1 MNPIFERT
9 GMMAVPSMPSY
20 PMSPYGNKV
29 DKMHPLG
36 VLWYREVMTM
46 TIREMRASLGNTQG
60 EFAARY
66 NIPFRTVQ
74 NWESG
79 VRNPPDYIVNL
90 LESRVRADLVN
101 RRTAVLPKYNP
112 QKRDLPKRCDY
123 VGSLAWLKAVREC
136 LGENVVFALDEALMC
151 HGHFGGRSDE
161 YLVWVYGD
169 DAMTRFNGVVVLG
182 NQVSPNNVQER
193 NGLLYTDFSRTVSDA
208 LANES
213 ILDMQGI
220 TEAISKYYYRNGE
233 SFDGISVA
241 PEYQERFDRLAAEAV
256 DYYGN

>member
-1 MNPIFERT
+1 MN
-9 GMMAVPSMPSY
+9 
-20 PMSPYGNKV
+20 
-29 DKMHPLG
+29 
-36 VLWYREVMTM
+36 
-46 TIREMRASLGNTQG
+46 IREMRTMLGDTQS

-79 VRNPPDYIVNL
+79 VRTPPEYMISL
-90 LESRVRADLVN
+90 LEDRIRADLTN
-101 RRTAVLPKYNP
+101 RKTKILPKYDP
-112 QKRDLPKRCDY
+112 QKRNLPKRSDF
-123 VGSLAWLKAVREC
+123 VGATAWLRAVRDC
-136 LGENVVFALDEALMC
+136 IGESAVFALDAALMC
-151 HGHFGGRSDE
+151 QGNFGGRSDE

-169 DAMTRFNGVVVLG
+169 DTLSRFNGVVVLG
-182 NQVSPNNVQER
+182 NRISAHSIREK
-193 NGLLYTDFSRTVSDA
+193 NGLRFTDFSRTITDA

-241 PEYQERFDRLAAEAV
+241 PEYQDQFDRLAIEAIE
-256 DYYGN
+256 YYGN